1 MLLTALIFYVLIIKL
16 QGAISFELLV
26 MLVVSRWSTD
36 NSLLAVNFF
45 KAVALFDVGV
55 LLMIDGRKKKFNWTG
70 VEFIVPC
77 SIFTVEGFIN
87 NQFGAGFGVRSE
99 TDDAITVKVR
109 NTVQIGFV
117 LKFVLEMLDM
127 IPWFEEVVKVVIHKM
142 RLVLK

>member
-1 MLLTALIFYVLIIKL
+1 
-16 QGAISFELLV
+16 

-55 LLMIDGRKKKFNWTG
+55 LLVIDGRKKKFNWTG

-77 SIFTVEGFIN
+77 LIFTIEGFMN

-109 NTVQIGFV
+109 NTVQIGFI
-117 LKFVLEMLDM
+117 LKFALEMLDM

-142 RLVLK
+142 RLVPK

>member
-1 MLLTALIFYVLIIKL
+1 
-16 QGAISFELLV
+16 

-36 NSLLAVNFF
+36 NSLLAVNFL
-45 KAVALFDVGV
+45 KTVALFDVRV
-55 LLMIDGRKKKFNWTG
+55 FLAINGRKKKFNWTS

-99 TDDAITVKVR
+99 TNDAIAVKVR

-117 LKFVLEMLDM
+117 LKFALEMLDM
-127 IPWFEEVVKVVIHKM
+127 IPRFEEVVKVVIHKM
-142 RLVLK
+142 RFSSKVNFY

>member
-1 MLLTALIFYVLIIKL
+1 
-16 QGAISFELLV
+16 

-77 SIFTVEGFIN
+77 SIFAVEGLIN
-87 NQFGAGFGVRSE
+87 NQLGTGFGVRGE
-99 TDDAITVKVR
+99 TDDAIVVKVR
-109 NTVQIGFV
+109 NTVQVGFV
-117 LKFVLEMLDM
+117 LKLALEMLDM

-142 RLVLK
+142 GFSSKVNLY

>member
-16 QGAISFELLV
+16 WGAISFELLV
-26 MLVVSRWSTD
+26 MSRWSTD

-55 LLMIDGRKKKFNWTG
+55 LLAIDGRKKKFNWTG

-109 NTVQIGFV
+109 NTV
-117 LKFVLEMLDM
+117 
-127 IPWFEEVVKVVIHKM
+127 
-142 RLVLK
+142 

>member
-1 MLLTALIFYVLIIKL
+1 
-16 QGAISFELLV
+16 

-36 NSLLAVNFF
+36 NSLLAVNFL
-45 KAVALFDVGV
+45 KTVALFDVRV
-55 LLMIDGRKKKFNWTG
+55 FLAINGRKKKFNWTS

-77 SIFTVEGFIN
+77 SIFAVEGFID

-109 NTVQIGFV
+109 NTVQIGFI
-117 LKFVLEMLDM
+117 LKFALEMLDM

-142 RLVLK
+142 RLVPK

>member
-1 MLLTALIFYVLIIKL
+1 
-16 QGAISFELLV
+16 

-55 LLMIDGRKKKFNWTG
+55 LLMIDGRKKKFNWTS

-77 SIFTVEGFIN
+77 SIFAIECFID
-87 NQFGAGFGVRSE
+87 NQLSAGFGVRSE
-99 TDDAITVKVR
+99 TDDAVTVKVR
-109 NTVQIGFV
+109 NTIQIGFV
-117 LKFVLEMLDM
+117 LKFALEMLDM

-142 RLVLK
+142 RLVPR

>member
-1 MLLTALIFYVLIIKL
+1 
-16 QGAISFELLV
+16 

-36 NSLLAVNFF
+36 NSLLAVNFL
-45 KAVALFDVGV
+45 KTVALFDVRV
-55 LLMIDGRKKKFNWTG
+55 FLAINGRKKKFNWTG

-117 LKFVLEMLDM
+117 LKFALEMLDM

>member
-1 MLLTALIFYVLIIKL
+1 
-16 QGAISFELLV
+16 

-142 RLVLK
+142 RFSSKVNFY